1 MAEVKEIKPSLYIL
15 VGIPCSGKSYYA
27 KKIFE
32 PKNIKIVST
41 DEIRIEI
48 SGTRKFDID
57 RNNEIFE
64 TAFSRIKEELISGRD
79 VVFDATNTNKKY
91 RRTVIKLGKSCKSR
105 IVAVVMKTPLSVCL
119 KRNRERPEESK
130 LPEGKLYYFNKAD
143 LNLDYSEGFDEIIQV
158 QYTEVI

>member
-27 KKIFE
+27 KKFFE

-64 TAFSRIKEELISGRD
+64 AAFSRIKEELISGRD

-91 RRTVIKLGKSCKSR
+91 RRTVIKLGESCKSR

>member
-1 MAEVKEIKPSLYIL
+1 MAEINENKPSLYIL
-15 VGIPCSGKSYYA
+15 VGIPCSGKSYYTE
-27 KKIFE
+27 KIFK

-41 DEIRIEI
+41 DEIRIEV

-79 VVFDATNTNKKY
+79 VVFDATNTNKKH
-91 RRTVIKLGKSCKSR
+91 RRTVIKLEKSCNSR
-105 IVAVVMKTPLSVCL
+105 IVAVVMKTPLAVCL

-130 LPEGKLYYFNKAD
+130 LPEGKLYYFNKANLD
-143 LNLDYSEGFDEIIQV
+143 LDYSEGFDEIIQV
-158 QYTEVI
+158 KYTEVI

>member
-1 MAEVKEIKPSLYIL
+1 MADINEIKPSLYIL

-27 KKIFE
+27 EKIFE

-48 SGTRKFDID
+48 FGTRKFDIN

-64 TAFSRIKEELISGRD
+64 IAFSRIKEELISGRD

-91 RRTVIKLGKSCKSR
+91 RRTVIKLGKSCNSR
-105 IVAVVMKTPLSVCL
+105 IVAVVMNTPLSVCL
-119 KRNRERPEESK
+119 RRNRERPEESK
-130 LPEGKLYYFNKAD
+130 LPEGKLYYFNKAN
-143 LNLDYSEGFDEIIQV
+143 LNLDYSEGFDEIIYV
-158 QYTEVI
+158 EYTEVI